1 MRALVVHNPSAGSGH
16 PSRDE
21 LLRLLDESGFSTQ
34 YFSSKDDGYKTA
46 LARSDAEIVIVAGG
60 DGTVAKIARNIHDRK
75 IPLAILPL
83 GTANNVARSLA
94 INGEIGRL
102 VPALREAPLK
112 RLDVGCAAG
121 PWGEWN
127 FLESVGWGALAKVV
141 DIGVPDDTREKQI
154 ASGRELFAEILEA
167 AAPTYICLEIDGHR
181 MEGDFVF
188 VEILNI
194 GMTGPRVLISPS
206 AEPGDQLLD
215 IVILPA
221 GRKQEMID
229 WLRAAPE
236 HTPIPLTEIKAK
248 TAKFVWRE
256 GPLRVDDEVFDA
268 PDHAAEVRVEI
279 EPHGLHV
286 CVPVTG
292 D

>member
-1 MRALVVHNPSAGSGH
+1 MRALLVHNPSAGSGH

-21 LLRLLDESGFSTQ
+21 LLRLLDDAGFATR
-34 YFSSKDDGYKTA
+34 YFTSKDDLYKEA
-46 LARSDAEIVIVAGG
+46 LARGDAELVIVTGG
-60 DGTVAKIARNIHDRK
+60 DGTVAKVARNIPDRK

-83 GTANNVARSLA
+83 GTANNVARSLE
-94 INGEIGRL
+94 IKGEIERL
-102 VPALREAPLK
+102 ARKLRGAPLK

-141 DIGVPDDTREKQI
+141 DVGVPDNTREQQI

-167 AAPTYICLEIDGHR
+167 AAPSYVCLEVDGHR

-229 WLRAAPE
+229 WLRAAPG

-248 TAKFVWRE
+248 AAKFAWRE
-256 GPLRVDDEVFDA
+256 GPLRVDDAVFDA
-268 PDHAAEVRVEI
+268 PEHETEVRVEI
-279 EPHGLHV
+279 EPEGLMV
-286 CVPVTG
+286 CVPAVE